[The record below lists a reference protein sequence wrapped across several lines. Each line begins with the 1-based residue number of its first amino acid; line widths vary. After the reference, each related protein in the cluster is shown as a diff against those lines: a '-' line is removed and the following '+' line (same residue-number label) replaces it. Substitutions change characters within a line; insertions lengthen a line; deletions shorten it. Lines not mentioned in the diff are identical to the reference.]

1 MPVAEYVGRVLP
13 DGHLDLPARVRRD
26 LRLTTNQDVKVIV
39 THERTTESDCAQ
51 EEADRKAI
59 WQRLEALRQ
68 RLSGMEFS
76 LTDALL
82 EAREEEDAAL

>member
-39 THERTTESDCAQ
+39 THERTTESDVAQ
-51 EEADRKAI
+51 EEAEREAI
-59 WQRLEALRQ
+59 WQRLYALRQ

-76 LTDALL
+76 LTD
-82 EAREEEDAAL
+82 EIVRMREEEDW